1 MIQHSQIHVY
11 NLKVQRRNP
20 MNAVLKTMMGTCVA
34 LSCAMSPVFAQ
45 TTGEL
50 SGAELRQLVNGKTV
64 FLAAPLGG
72 EFPLNYKTD
81 GSVTGDG
88 AAVGLGRFFAARET
102 GRWFMTGNQLCQQF
116 PTWYSGQRLCFNVAR
131 LPNNRIRW
139 TRDNGETGIARLG
152 Q

>member
-1 MIQHSQIHVY
+1 MRPLVK
-11 NLKVQRRNP
+11 L
-20 MNAVLKTMMGTCVA
+20 AMGTFVA
-34 LSCAMSPVFAQ
+34 FIGAAAPAFAQ
-45 TTGEL
+45 DTGTM

-102 GRWFMTGNQLCQQF
+102 GKWFMSGNQLCQQF
-116 PTWYSGQRLCFNVAR
+116 PTWYSGQRLCFNVVK

-139 TRDNGETGIARLG
+139 TRDNGETGIARLS